1 MSIKYGSPILIQ
13 TLTLQNCTRLGT
25 MHLMSKRKRA
35 DTTRIVVLLEAL
47 LLPRPRRRRGRQRQ
61 LYSYS
66 TKDLSPSHV
75 RLYDTYIHTYEPYDD
90 DTVHYRLQQHTV
102 LYSTDTVQHT
112 DDVLYILYILYST
125 VRCMIQ

>member
-1 MSIKYGSPILIQ
+1 MTYEYKVRFSNPDTNSHLA
-13 TLTLQNCTRLGT
+13 NCTRLGT

-75 RLYDTYIHTYEPYDD
+75 RLYDTYI
-90 DTVHYRLQQHTV
+90 
-102 LYSTDTVQHT
+102 
-112 DDVLYILYILYST
+112 
-125 VRCMIQ
+125 

>member
-75 RLYDTYIHTYEPYDD
+75 RLYDTYI
-90 DTVHYRLQQHTV
+90 
-102 LYSTDTVQHT
+102 
-112 DDVLYILYILYST
+112 
-125 VRCMIQ
+125 